1 MQGREG
7 HFMPPTLLPSQ
18 LATLEP
24 LTAEELETGSLRL
37 DITRSPEELIQAILA
52 ALKLPSGKAPGAN

>member
-24 LTAEELETGSLRL
+24 LSPEELAEGSLRL
-37 DITRSPEELIQAILA
+37 DISRSPEQLIGAILA
-52 ALKLPSGKAPGAN
+52 ALKLPSDRTRCAH